1 MNATIIVACITAISA
16 ILAPIITAVVNNRH
30 QLKMKQ
36 IELYEENRIATINQ
50 YVSTVSCYLNRPS
63 TNKLVEMG
71 SVLNS
76 IYLYAPKKIWKD
88 ISNLNMFIE
97 NDQLDK
103 ARKILPDISQKLSPS
118 IFNLK
123 Y

>member
-16 ILAPIITAVVNNRH
+16 IFAPIITAVVNNRH

-63 TNKLVEMG
+63 TNELVEMSG
-71 SVLNS
+71 VLNS
-76 IYLYAPKKIWKD
+76 IYLYVPKKIWKD
-88 ISNLNMFIE
+88 ISNLNMLIE
-97 NDQLDK
+97 NNQLDK
-103 ARKILPDISQKLSPS
+103 ARQILPDISQKLSPS